1 MGRLPS
7 DSALMLRAV
16 AAAERPTSVR
26 RVTMCALDSGHESQS
41 GSQGRLRLVG
51 HLIQSGE
58 HPGVTITREAVES
71 TVEQLKRGPVPSF
84 IEHDHTLPPVGRVV
98 GGRIAELENG
108 EIAAESIMEIF
119 EETSPASI
127 HSESEF
133 DDAIRHARPVVAVS
147 GPLEIVVDQ
156 RSYDVA
162 DLEALAETGR
172 PAGDVVVRD
181 SAIRFSA
188 GPDPLLVIALGS
200 GGVAWGWFAK
210 GFFTRLGE
218 TLADEVGE
226 DLKHAYRSFKDALRG
241 TVAEKR
247 RPIDQAPITL
257 LTMNLERPGGGWVE
271 IEGSTRAC
279 DETLDDF
286 LDAGMALAV
295 VGPAYID
302 LAAEPSR
309 LVKIHF
315 RYGRHGWQFAYAL
328 DADAERS
335 WIAVLSDEEYEDLL
349 RQARE
354 GGAQ

>member
-1 MGRLPS
+1 M
-7 DSALMLRAV
+7 
-16 AAAERPTSVR
+16 
-26 RVTMCALDSGHESQS
+26 DSGPESRS
-41 GSQGRLRLVG
+41 SSPGRLRLVG

-71 TVEQLKRGPVPSF
+71 TVEQLQRGPVPSF
-84 IEHDHTLPPVGRVV
+84 IEHDHTLPPIGRVV
-98 GGRIAELENG
+98 GGRIVELENG
-108 EIAAESIMEIF
+108 EIAAESMMEIF

-127 HSESEF
+127 HSESQF
-133 DDAIRHARPVVAVS
+133 DDAVLHARPVVAVG
-147 GPLEIVVDQ
+147 GPVEIVVDQ
-156 RSYDVA
+156 RSYHVA

-172 PAGDVVVRD
+172 LAGEIVVQD
-181 SAIRFSA
+181 SAVRFSA

-218 TLADEVGE
+218 TLADEISE
-226 DLKHAYRSFKDALRG
+226 DLRHAYRSFKDALRR

-257 LTMNLERPGGGWVE
+257 LTMNLERPGGGSVE
-271 IEGSTRAC
+271 IEGSTRAW

-286 LDAGMALAV
+286 VDAGKTLAI
-295 VGPAYID
+295 VGRAYID
-302 LAAEPSR
+302 LAPEPSR

-315 RYGRHGWQFAYAL
+315 RYGPHGWQFAYAL

-335 WIAVLSDEEYEDLL
+335 WIAVLSDEEYEELL
-349 RQARE
+349 LKARD
-354 GGAQ
+354 QSDR